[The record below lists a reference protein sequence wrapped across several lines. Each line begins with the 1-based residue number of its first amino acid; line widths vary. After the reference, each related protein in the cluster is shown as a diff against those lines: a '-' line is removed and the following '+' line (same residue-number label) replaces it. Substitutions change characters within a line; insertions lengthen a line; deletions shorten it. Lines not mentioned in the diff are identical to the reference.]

1 MCAQDLSATDPAAL
15 GLRHSLH
22 AQSSACIEKVDS
34 VGIMQLS
41 SHPDPVGKLQDAGC
55 KDSELPENPSQEGLE
70 PLELARRESQR
81 AHACTLEEKG
91 LPPSALLTTRKSLE
105 TQEQQEMQSE
115 LETLETMP
123 SAHSNG
129 AVHRELELR
138 AEAGA
143 DTEITARQTFAKQ
156 DVNAPARGRDT
167 KTCPLS
173 TAARAVCA
181 RHTSEQSSPPE
192 TETVSL
198 PAPPAL
204 NRRVRGLEVA
214 PDREVQVCIANSMHT
229 IDGEQTAPTTHDS
242 STPKPLSCGEADQ
255 DSASR
260 RFKNGC
266 RTINHSISPVIDG
279 VDMSPT
285 SSSRGPR
292 STLEGADQFP
302 DELAVALRPLLEPS
316 PTASCGG
323 SPIYQKGLRS
333 MEFAP
338 QHIQPPVDYRRYIQQ
353 WTTRSYEPPQ
363 GDIQLLQHRDTIP
376 MSPTHS
382 NTALLSELH
391 IPMHRTDWSS
401 VEQAIAIKPMHYAV
415 CDERRRKKPFMKR
428 AKTGC
433 GTCRRRKKKCDEAKP
448 ECNNCTRIG
457 IICQG
462 YVDKMTVRKNRI
474 STSLP
479 SSSDQT
485 RMPMEA
491 RQPQSE
497 PRSYDLRYIINSEPG
512 LCSSQ
517 SIHQYPHASVQS
529 ADTVDGGDTIDER
542 RYQTPAS
549 SGGTVRHDLSHVS
562 YQKEQSYPPAH
573 RPRSPLAP
581 VSVHERD
588 VSNEDRQ
595 VTHPVQTLP
604 FLYHNPRVYNQTP
617 QRMDR
622 GTPNPSA
629 VAFEAHQQRAQSS
642 RFSLPVI
649 PTAAPPKPSLSW
661 HKQAPSL
668 LKTEKQKMLDGEPFM
683 PYCTQLVDDRR
694 QCAVVLYRFNNT
706 IDAVPEVVQRMRER
720 YFRAIIEAAWTQ
732 PRCGDGPVGCRLG
745 SSAHVATPFHCD
757 YGYNVS
763 VGDNVIIGP
772 NSRLLDSARIA
783 IGRNT
788 RIGACVT
795 ITTLKAPTDIKA
807 LKRSYGL
814 EVAKDI
820 YIGENVYIGDCCVV
834 GAGVRVGYGAIVRP
848 GSVVVHDIP
857 PDYIAYGNPANVYKA
872 S

>member
-1 MCAQDLSATDPAAL
+1 MCPQNLSATDLAAL

-22 AQSSACIEKVDS
+22 AQSSACIGKVDS

-81 AHACTLEEKG
+81 APACTLEEKG
-91 LPPSALLTTRKSLE
+91 LPTSALLTTRKPLE
-105 TQEQQEMQSE
+105 TQEQQEMQGE

-123 SAHSNG
+123 SAPANE
-129 AVHRELELR
+129 AVHREPELR
-138 AEAGA
+138 AEAEVDTTIA
-143 DTEITARQTFAKQ
+143 DGQTFTKQ
-156 DVNAPARGRDT
+156 DMNAPARGRNA
-167 KTCPLS
+167 KMCPLP
-173 TAARAVCA
+173 AAALAVCA
-181 RHTSEQSSPPE
+181 RHTSEQNSLPE
-192 TETVSL
+192 TETGGL

-204 NRRVRGLEVA
+204 NRRVRGLEVV
-214 PDREVQVCIANSMHT
+214 PDREMQVGIANSMHT

-242 STPKPLSCGEADQ
+242 FTPKPLSCGEADQ

-260 RFKNGC
+260 RSKNGC

-285 SSSRGPR
+285 SPSRGPR

-316 PTASCGG
+316 ATASCGG
-323 SPIYQKGLRS
+323 SPICQKGLQS
-333 MEFAP
+333 MELTP
-338 QHIQPPVDYRRYIQQ
+338 QHIQPPVDYRRYSQQ
-353 WTTRSYEPPQ
+353 WTTRSHEPPQ
-363 GDIQLLQHRDTIP
+363 GDIQLLQHRDACP

-391 IPMHRTDWSS
+391 IPMRRTDWSS
-401 VEQAIAIKPMHYAV
+401 VERAIAIKPMQYAV
-415 CDERRRKKPFMKR
+415 WDEPRRKKPLMKR

-462 YVDKMTVRKNRI
+462 YVDEMMLRKNGI

-479 SSSDQT
+479 SLSDQT

-491 RQPQSE
+491 HQPQSE
-497 PRSYDLRYIINSEPG
+497 PRGYDLAYILNDEPS

-517 SIHQYPHASVQS
+517 SIHQDPHASVQS
-529 ADTVDGGDTIDER
+529 ADTVDGGDTIDEC

-549 SGGTVRHDLSHVS
+549 SGGTVRRDLSHVS
-562 YQKEQSYPPAH
+562 YPREQSYPPAH

-581 VSVHERD
+581 VPVHE
-588 VSNEDRQ
+588 DRR
-595 VTHPVQTLP
+595 VTHPIQILP
-604 FLYHNPRVYNQTP
+604 LLYHNPRVYNQTP

-622 GTPNPSA
+622 GTANPSA
-629 VAFEAHQQRAQSS
+629 IASEAHQQRAQSS
-642 RFSLPVI
+642 RFSLPAI

-668 LKTEKQKMLDGEPFM
+668 PKTEKQKMLNGEPFM
-683 PYCTQLVDDRR
+683 PCSTQLVDDRR
-694 QCAVVLYRFNNT
+694 QCAAVLYRFNNT
-706 IDAVPEVVQRMRER
+706 VDAVPEVVQRMRER
-720 YFRAIIEAAWTQ
+720 YFRAVIEAAWTQ
-732 PRCGDGPVGCRLG
+732 SRCGDGPVGGWLG

-772 NSRLLDSARIA
+772 NSQLLDSARIT

-834 GAGVRVGYGAIVRP
+834 GAGMRVGDGAIVRS

-857 PDYIAYGNPANVYKA
+857 PDYIAYGNPANTYKV